1 MHPIQR
7 ELPRLDSSFG
17 TGITLPSPKSITP
30 WDTKMDPIHFTR
42 VCTLGE
48 RTVEKEEE
56 AVCGLWAKTSD
67 PTYHSQ
73 NLSTGKLYFLMVKPW
88 FPADFPLNS
97 PIESQILSL

>member
-1 MHPIQR
+1 MGYQNGSNPFHQGLHTWR
-7 ELPRLDSSFG
+7 NTD
-17 TGITLPSPKSITP
+17 
-30 WDTKMDPIHFTR
+30 
-42 VCTLGE
+42 E

-88 FPADFPLNS
+88 FPVDFPLNS